1 MVASLAVFPSQPET
15 AALQVSNRA
24 LLEAMG
30 RSTHRRARLRWRNAL
45 ITANLPLVRM
55 VAERQRQH
63 CSEPFD
69 DLVSMGV
76 LGLVRAVEAFDL
88 NRNGRLSS
96 FAVPYML
103 GPHTMQHIPAG
114 QPRRREASFQ
124 LRTGQ
129 LQQAGSRRW
138 RS

>member
-30 RSTHRRARLRWRNAL
+30 RCTQRRAWLRWRNAL

-55 VAERQRQH
+55 VAERQRQR
-63 CSEPFD
+63 CTEPFD

-96 FAVPYML
+96 FAVPYM
-103 GPHTMQHIPAG
+103 
-114 QPRRREASFQ
+114 
-124 LRTGQ
+124 
-129 LQQAGSRRW
+129 
-138 RS
+138 